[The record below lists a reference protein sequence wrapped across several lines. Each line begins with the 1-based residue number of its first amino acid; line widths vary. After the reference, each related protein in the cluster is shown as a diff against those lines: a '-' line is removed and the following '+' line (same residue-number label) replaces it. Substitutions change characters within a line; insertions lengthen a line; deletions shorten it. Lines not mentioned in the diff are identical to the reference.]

1 MARHGAGC
9 VAAAVPRVSFL
20 SVGLGLVQVA
30 KSEEFKTKANT
41 CFADNQIKEAISLYI
56 SALELNPSN
65 HILYANRA
73 FCHIKLENYGS
84 AILDASEAI
93 RRDPSYIKGYY
104 RRGTANLALGKLKQ
118 AKWDFREACKIE
130 PGNKEARSKLAD
142 CDKAMKKE
150 RFEMAQLAEMVAG
163 PGQDPDLVEVEA
175 SYAGP
180 HTDDGVI
187 TQAFVEEML
196 LWQKAEKRLHKKYAL
211 QILIQARNVLKAEKP
226 VVDISVPEGKHVT
239 VCGDVHGQYYDLL
252 NIFELNG
259 KPSETNPYL
268 FNGDFVD
275 RGSFSIEVMLALF
288 AYKCLYPKH
297 LHLNRGNHESV
308 NMNKLYGF
316 EGEVA
321 SKYSKEMMGLF
332 TDTFQWLPLAHVIG
346 GKVLVLHGGLFSKAE
361 TSLDD
366 LRQINRH
373 QEPPG
378 SSRLLL
384 APQADITSLP
394 LLVAALCCLLPAQL
408 SCRAAKL

>member
-1 MARHGAGC
+1 
-9 VAAAVPRVSFL
+9 
-20 SVGLGLVQVA
+20 
-30 KSEEFKTKANT
+30 
-41 CFADNQIKEAISLYI
+41 
-56 SALELNPSN
+56 
-65 HILYANRA
+65 
-73 FCHIKLENYGS
+73 
-84 AILDASEAI
+84 
-93 RRDPSYIKGYY
+93 
-104 RRGTANLALGKLKQ
+104 
-118 AKWDFREACKIE
+118 
-130 PGNKEARSKLAD
+130 
-142 CDKAMKKE
+142 
-150 RFEMAQLAEMVAG
+150 MVAG

-175 SYAGP
+175 SYTGP

-211 QILIQARNVLKAEKP
+211 QILIQARNVLKTEKP